1 MRAQNAVN
9 LNALALN
16 CIDWDIGEVTVLNLA
31 GRITL
36 GEGTLRLRETID
48 EILARGR
55 NQILLNFSEVFYVDS
70 AGLGTLV
77 QVNSLVRNAGGK
89 LKLMKLKEITRDL
102 IQITRLYSVFE
113 IFPDEGSALDSFK
126 SEPPASA

>member
-113 IFPDEGSALDSFK
+113 IFPDEASALDSFK
-126 SEPPASA
+126 SEPAAST

>member
-55 NQILLNFSEVFYVDS
+55 NKILLNFSEVFYVDS

-113 IFPDEGSALDSFK
+113 IFPDEASALDSFK
-126 SEPPASA
+126 SEPAAST